1 MRAVYAACVI
11 TLFQPPPAWGMPSM
25 SPFCIKVETY
35 LRMVDLPYKVRG
47 GDPRRNPKGKI
58 PWIEDDGQR
67 VPDSSDIVDHLKA
80 THGDPL
86 DRELTELQRAEAL
99 LARRT
104 IEEHLYWVLV
114 YSRWVEPEGYVHV
127 RGMIL
132 KLMPKFIGPLLMDR
146 VIRKRVA
153 GYLQAHG
160 IGRHAPADIYR
171 RGCEDLSALA
181 VLLGDKPYLLGEQP
195 TSIDASL
202 YGFCVA
208 LWLFPADN
216 PIKRHMATLGNL
228 VAYTERMHT
237 RYFGADRPVG
247 SGRGGNGGN
256 GGSVAA

>member
-1 MRAVYAACVI
+1 MPLAVI
-11 TLFQPPPAWGMPSM
+11 TLFQPPPAWGTPSM

-58 PWIEDDGQR
+58 PWIDDDGKL

-86 DRELTELQRAEAL
+86 DRDLSELQRAQAL

-104 IEEHLYWVLV
+104 LEEHLYWVLV
-114 YSRWVEPEGYVHV
+114 YSRWVEPEGYAHV
-127 RGMIL
+127 RALLVKIL
-132 KLMPKFIGPLLMDR
+132 PKFVGPLLMDR
-146 VIRKRVA
+146 VIRKKVA
-153 GYLQAHG
+153 RSLHEHG
-160 IGRHAPADIYR
+160 LGRHAPADIYR
-171 RGCEDLSALA
+171 RGCEDLTALS
-181 VLLGDKPYLLGEQP
+181 VMLGDKPYLLGEQP

-202 YGFCVA
+202 YASCVA

-237 RYFGADRPVG
+237 RYFGPDRPPG
-247 SGRGGNGGN
+247 SAGRG
-256 GGSVAA
+256 SRVAA